1 MIQEKSYYII
11 KVETK
16 SGCYYK
22 IGEGY
27 KISRPNKLIEKY
39 NKLRANK
46 AELLTFETL
55 PHNNKKRLNDKTIHA
70 KIDPVKMKKADP
82 IYVEHYLGETD
93 GKEEFFELVDNNL
106 DVVKYIKSIVS
117 SCKNKDYTANVKE
130 IIDLDFKD
138 KYHLVN
144 NNLVLKIEEKFPGVD
159 DTLFNLQADNVL
171 LIGQFEPDFVASFAM
186 HNNVII
192 WHDTVDQRHTFTY
205 SKLNN
210 NIKYFEGTLE
220 EFIEEIKDMHIDL
233 IIANPPYGKVG
244 ANITKEIIDNV
255 DFNEYI
261 NLLPANDYKRNESKD
276 LYNYQSD
283 MESISNGFEDAD
295 VTTHLAKIHK
305 NKVNNMTADEFEISQ
320 YSSKVLQKYFKE
332 NITRKLGT
340 LANYDNG
347 ARRLCEWTIEKTFI
361 MNDRTPAN
369 KTPFPLAKSESNAEY
384 LWNRKYLED
393 SSAILNYN
401 FFMKYNKSRA
411 DRAGKTENH
420 FVGILFNTAIEKN
433 NLVSFIYSELGNKF
447 IVAVLR
453 ATHKDGWLD
462 LTYWFPKV
470 DWTRSW
476 TVEEILADYGYTE
489 DEIKEVMEDLKNY
502 KGMED

>member
-16 SGCYYK
+16 PGCYYK

-27 KISRPNKLIEKY
+27 KVSRPNKLIEKY
-39 NKLRANK
+39 SKLRANN

-70 KIDPVKMKKADP
+70 KIDSTKMKKADP
-82 IYVEHYLGETD
+82 IYIEHFLGETD
-93 GKEEFFELVDNNL
+93 GKEEFFELVDNSL
-106 DVVKYIKSIVS
+106 DVVEYIRAIVS
-117 SCKNKDYTANVKE
+117 SCNSKDYTTNVKE

-144 NNLVLKIEEKFPGVD
+144 DNLVLKIEKKFPEVD
-159 DTLFNLQADNVL
+159 DILFNLQADNII
-171 LIGQFEPDFVASFAM
+171 LIGQFEPDFVASFAL

-192 WHDTVDQRHTFTY
+192 WHDTVEQRHTFTY

-255 DFNEYI
+255 DFKEYI
-261 NLLPANDYKRNESKD
+261 NLLPANDYKRNNSKD

-283 MESISNGFEDAD
+283 MEPINDGFADAA

-305 NKVNNMTADEFEISQ
+305 TKVNNMTLDEFEISNYIDPQ
-320 YSSKVLQKYFKE
+320 LDRYFKTTYARKHAAIDAAGWPSWKESYRSIISPDNTFTIWQRDVSHGHMPYSKNTVSYKWNVLKAYDINWFAANCINTQGISNGAFLTFNSNVEKDNFTAWFYSKNGFRFISKVFTALNVNSGVYSLY
-332 NITRKLGT
+332 R
-340 LANYDNG
+340 
-347 ARRLCEWTIEKTFI
+347 
-361 MNDRTPAN
+361 
-369 KTPFPLAKSESNAEY
+369 
-384 LWNRKYLED
+384 
-393 SSAILNYN
+393 IL
-401 FFMKYNKSRA
+401 
-411 DRAGKTENH
+411 
-420 FVGILFNTAIEKN
+420 
-433 NLVSFIYSELGNKF
+433 
-447 IVAVLR
+447 
-453 ATHKDGWLD
+453 
-462 LTYWFPKV
+462 PKV

-476 TVEEILADYGYTE
+476 TVEEILDDYGYTE